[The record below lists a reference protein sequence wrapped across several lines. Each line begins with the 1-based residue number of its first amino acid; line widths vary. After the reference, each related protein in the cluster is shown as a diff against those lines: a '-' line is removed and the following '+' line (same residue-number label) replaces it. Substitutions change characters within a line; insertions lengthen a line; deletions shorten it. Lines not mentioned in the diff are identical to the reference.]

1 MIKQWHQG
9 HLIDLRVHQIIYN
22 EHKHNVNM
30 NCMKSFIMLHS
41 MKKLNSILFALFVAI
56 FFTSVLGCG
65 KDLREQFTEACQN
78 QDFELAHQI
87 LDKYKDGGYGNS
99 TIAEDAAILLKREGT
114 YLLENN
120 TEADTEKLKVLIL
133 ETPDEPFYRYEAL
146 EELFPKAVIMKNN
159 ELIKFMLDRGFLGI
173 EEASQYFC
181 ENGTEEE
188 LLYIATFVKN
198 EYGHDGPDCSSY
210 EDFEEIYSAVFTKCL
225 KSGYFSTAKEM
236 IELLETTK
244 HTKLIPIYKKQ
255 YDRETK
261 K

>member
-1 MIKQWHQG
+1 
-9 HLIDLRVHQIIYN
+9 
-22 EHKHNVNM
+22 M

-99 TIAEDAAILLKREGT
+99 TIAEDAAILLEREGT

-133 ETPDEPFYRYEAL
+133 ETPSGVDRYKAL
-146 EELFPKAVIMKNN
+146 QELFAKAAIMKNN
-159 ELIKFMLDRGFLGI
+159 ELIKFMLDREFLGI

-198 EYGHDGPDCSSY
+198 KYGQSDFIFY
-210 EDFEEIYSAVFTKCL
+210 KDFEEIFSAVFTKCL

-261 K
+261 NKPF

>member
-1 MIKQWHQG
+1 
-9 HLIDLRVHQIIYN
+9 
-22 EHKHNVNM
+22 
-30 NCMKSFIMLHS
+30 

-65 KDLREQFTEACQN
+65 KNLREQFTEACQN
-78 QDFELAHQI
+78 QDFGLAHQI
-87 LDKYKDGGYGNS
+87 LDKYEDGYYKKV
-99 TIAEDAAILLKREGT
+99 DAAMLLEREGT

-133 ETPDEPFYRYEAL
+133 ETPKDYSYKAID
-146 EELFPKAVIMKNN
+146 ELFAKAAIMKNN
-159 ELIKFMLDRGFLGI
+159 ELIKFMLDREFLRI
-173 EEASQYFC
+173 EEAYQYFC

-198 EYGHDGPDCSSY
+198 EYGQDGPDYSSY
-210 EDFEEIYSAVFTKCL
+210 KDFEEIYSAVFTKCL

>member
-1 MIKQWHQG
+1 MFNI
-9 HLIDLRVHQIIYN
+9 N
-22 EHKHNVNM
+22 
-30 NCMKSFIMLHS
+30 NCKRKPKRLKGSRQQLTTTIF
-41 MKKLNSILFALFVAI
+41 MKKLYSILFALFVTI

-65 KDLREQFTEACQN
+65 KNLREQFTEACQN

-87 LDKYKDGGYGNS
+87 LEKYEDEYYKKK
-99 TIAEDAAILLKREGT
+99 DAAMLLEREGT

-133 ETPDEPFYRYEAL
+133 ETPDDYSYEARH
-146 EELFPKAVIMKNN
+146 ELIAKAAIMKNN
-159 ELIKFMLDRGFLGI
+159 ELIKFMLDRELLGI

-198 EYGHDGPDCSSY
+198 EYGQSGPDYSSY
-210 EDFEEIYSAVFTKCL
+210 RDFEEIYSAVFTKCL